1 MNTQNIGNYL
11 RSKREQNGWTQEEF
25 AELVNV
31 SDRQVRNWE
40 KGAFSSIK
48 NENLDQLSRVLRV
61 SISEIFMGKDMSG
74 LDEET
79 KALLD
84 QEIKGLNER
93 VDSVQ
98 TITIKVEDRGLLSME
113 LGVCAFGIS
122 IFAVALAWWAASPR
136 TPLIS
141 IICLLLGLF
150 GIGFLICGKRV
161 VSRLT
166 KRAKKERDQQ
176 SS

>member
-1 MNTQNIGNYL
+1 
-11 RSKREQNGWTQEEF
+11 
-25 AELVNV
+25 
-31 SDRQVRNWE
+31 
-40 KGAFSSIK
+40 
-48 NENLDQLSRVLRV
+48 
-61 SISEIFMGKDMSG
+61 MGKDMSG

-166 KRAKKERDQQ
+166 KRAKRKEISRVPDFFLPASDVLVLV
-176 SS
+176 SSIPSYRGIILCSSRIRKTGFGLISEKLTKPSGTSARTAGLQ